1 MNLFSISQLSQYSG
15 IKAHTIRIWEQRYQ
29 ALTPSR
35 SEGNTRYY
43 DNTQLR
49 RILNISSLLNL
60 GFKVSDVCKKS
71 DEQLFKLV
79 KDAKKNIVTDESQEF
94 YISQL
99 VSSSLTFNET
109 LFNQTFEDYLNQN
122 GLEKTYLNIIY
133 PTLQRIGLLWATNN
147 IPPAQ
152 EHFTSNLFRLKLFSA
167 INELPEVQK
176 NADKWLLFLPED
188 EFHELG
194 LLFSYYQIKKAGKN
208 AFYLGTN
215 VPMVSLTEAVNDID
229 PEFLLFFLV
238 HHNLPENVEKLI
250 SNLAKA
256 FPDKIIIAV
265 GNEEIKEDIQYSKSI
280 IFLHHANDL
289 EQLLHK
295 NKKP

>member
-1 MNLFSISQLSQYSG
+1 MNLFSISQLAQYSG

-60 GFKVSDVCKKS
+60 GFKVSDMCKKS
-71 DEQLFKLV
+71 DEQLFQLIKESTKSNV
-79 KDAKKNIVTDESQEF
+79 VDESKEF

-99 VSSSLTFNET
+99 ISSSLTYNET
-109 LFNQTFEDYLNQN
+109 LFNQTFETYLNKN
-122 GLEKTYLNIIY
+122 GLEKTYLHVIY
-133 PTLQRIGLLWATNN
+133 PTLQRIGLLWTTNS

-152 EHFTSNLFRLKLFSA
+152 EHFISNLFRLKLFSA
-167 INELPEVQK
+167 INKLPVIHK
-176 NADKWLLFLPED
+176 NTDKWLLFLPED
-188 EFHELG
+188 EFHEIG
-194 LLFSYYQIKKAGKN
+194 LLFSYYQIKNAGKN
-208 AFYLGTN
+208 AIYLGTN
-215 VPMVSLTEAVNDID
+215 VPLLSLKEAVNDID
-229 PEFLLFFLV
+229 PDFLLFFLV
-238 HHNLPENVEKLI
+238 HHNLPESIEELI
-250 SNLAKA
+250 SELAKA

-265 GNEEIKEDIQYSKSI
+265 GNEQIKENIQHSESV
-280 IFLHHANDL
+280 IFLHHAHDL

-295 NKKP
+295 N